1 MNAFSSEVGSVFKSF
16 YDFLFRVNRW
26 TPSQYVSSTD
36 LVSRLR
42 IRISTE
48 TCCIPI
54 GDFCLLIHVGGYVF
68 VIGLQDLLECSEEET
83 AFKTIGRK
91 SPS

>member
-1 MNAFSSEVGSVFKSF
+1 MSSNRFVTSFSVLMVGH
-16 YDFLFRVNRW
+16 FL
-26 TPSQYVSSTD
+26 SIYVSSTD
-36 LVSRLR
+36 LVSHLH

-68 VIGLQDLLECSEEET
+68 VIGLQDLSECSEEET
-83 AFKTIGRK
+83 AIKTIGRK

>member
-1 MNAFSSEVGSVFKSF
+1 VFGSEVGSVIKSF
-16 YDFLFRVNRW
+16 YDFLFCVNRW
-26 TPSQYVSSTD
+26 TLSCRYVSSTD
-36 LVSRLR
+36 LVSRLH

-68 VIGLQDLLECSEEET
+68 VIGLQDLSECSEEET
-83 AFKTIGRK
+83 AFKTMGGK